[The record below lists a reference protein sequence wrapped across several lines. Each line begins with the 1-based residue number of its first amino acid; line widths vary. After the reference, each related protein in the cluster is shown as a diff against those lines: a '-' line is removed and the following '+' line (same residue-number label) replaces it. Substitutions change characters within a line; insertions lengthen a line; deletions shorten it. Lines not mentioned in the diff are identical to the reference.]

1 MKKLITLFAAAVMA
15 VGAYAKEVV
24 NLAKFNNGDVSFQAA
39 WNMAI
44 ADVFTGSFTGTEAPI
59 TDENVTYFDASSYDY
74 VIFKYSTSEIGAGL
88 QSVIRYTT
96 DGGFKYGGPTFN
108 ETKVSFRPYLN
119 GGILAA
125 PLDADQKNKVASVC
139 LQAFG
144 PGSITLTE
152 VYFATK
158 SEYEAAMEAVKNNN
172 KTCYL
177 AYNDTKNLKAGD
189 EGWDNGG
196 LWFGEPGFDVSAYSK
211 AIITVASAE
220 GNCDIVFGCD
230 DGYKGLSF
238 TASTSESVQEIDL
251 SNSNNLIQIG
261 VVNKNYP
268 EGSTNKAEI
277 LANTVVIKSIT
288 LVDATTTKIENIE
301 SSTLTNE
308 VLYNMSGQKVG
319 KNYKG
324 LVINKATGKKFINK

>member
-1 MKKLITLFAAAVMA
+1 MA
-15 VGAYAKEVV
+15 VGVSAKEVV
-24 NLAKFNNGDVSFQAA
+24 DLAKFNNGNVSFQAA

-96 DGGFKYGGPTFN
+96 DGGFMYNGPTFN
-108 ETKVSFRPYLN
+108 ETKLSFRPYLN

-177 AYNDTKNLKAGD
+177 SYNDTRNLKAGE
-189 EGWDNGG
+189 EGWDNSNGF
-196 LWFGEPGFDVSAYSK
+196 WFGEDPGLDVSSYSK

-220 GNCDIVFGCD
+220 GKCEIVFHCD
-230 DGYKGLSF
+230 DGFKGVSF
-238 TASTSESVQEIDL
+238 PASTSESVQEIDL
-251 SNSNNLIQIG
+251 SNSNKLIQIG
-261 VVNKNYP
+261 VKNLNNP
-268 EGSTNKAEI
+268 DGSEDKTAI
-277 LANTVVIKSIT
+277 LANTVVIKSIV
-288 LVDATTTKIENIE
+288 LLDATATGVETIK
-301 SSTLTNE
+301 SSISKNDE
-308 VLYNMSGQKVG
+308 LYNMSGQKVG

>member
-1 MKKLITLFAAAVMA
+1 MA
-15 VGAYAKEVV
+15 VGASAKEVV
-24 NLAKFNNGDVSFQAA
+24 DLAKFNNGNVSFQAA

-74 VIFKYSTSEIGAGL
+74 VIFKYSSSEIGAGL
-88 QSVIRYTT
+88 RSVIRYTT
-96 DGGFKYGGPTFN
+96 DGGFLYGGPTFN
-108 ETKVSFRPYLN
+108 ETTVSFRPYMN
-119 GGILAA
+119 SGILAA
-125 PLDADQKNKVASVC
+125 PLDADQKNQVASVC

-177 AYNDTKNLKAGD
+177 SYNDTRNLKAGD
-189 EGWDNGG
+189 EGWDNSNGF
-196 LWFGEPGFDVSAYSK
+196 WFGSDPGFDISAYSK
-211 AIITVASAE
+211 AIITVASATGKCE
-220 GNCDIVFGCD
+220 IVFGCED
-230 DGYKGLSF
+230 NKYTGVTF
-238 TASTSESVQEIDL
+238 PASTSESVQEIDL
-251 SNSNNLIQIG
+251 STLNKLIQIG
-261 VVNKNYP
+261 VKNLNYP
-268 EGSTNKAEI
+268 EGSTDKTEI
-277 LANTVVIKSIT
+277 LANTVVIKSIV
-288 LVDATTTKIENIE
+288 LLDATATGVETIK
-301 SSTLTNE
+301 SSISKNDE
-308 VLYNMSGQKVG
+308 LYNMSGQKVG